1 MSKRRRGQSVCLNG
15 WRRLPTDKHQLGQVC
30 EAILTEHMMRLGY
43 YIFRPLA
50 HQGPCD
56 LICINEEGEV
66 VLLDSKSD
74 AFRVNPGRTKPDR
87 IYRKRSTLQKCL
99 NVRMAY
105 VDADTRNVYIKPPLD
120 EPTD

>member
-1 MSKRRRGQSVCLNG
+1 MSKRRRGLKGFRNG

-30 EAILTEHMMRLGY
+30 EAILTEYMLRLGY

-74 AFRVNPGRTKPDR
+74 AFRVNPGRKIPAR
-87 IYRKRSTLQKCL
+87 IYRKRSDLQKCL

-105 VDADTRNVYIKPPLD
+105 VDSATRNVYISPPIEGPVD
-120 EPTD
+120 